1 MMKKIALGLLQVAG
15 LTVFSLLVNG
25 LTSLLHIP
33 LPGSIIGMIL
43 LFLLL
48 ESGVI
53 RMNWVEAGASW
64 LLAELLLFFIPSAIG
79 VMNYSKLLESFGLQV
94 LAVVLVG
101 TFAVM
106 ASSGLLTGMI
116 YKVKERRSS

>member
-1 MMKKIALGLLQVAG
+1 MKKIALGLLQVAG

-53 RMNWVEAGASW
+53 RLNWVEAGASW

-106 ASSGLLTGMI
+106 ASSGLLTGVI
-116 YKVKERRSS
+116 YKAKERRSS

>member
-53 RMNWVEAGASW
+53 RLNWVEAGASW

-106 ASSGLLTGMI
+106 ASSGLLTGVI
-116 YKVKERRSS
+116 YKAKERRSS

>member
-1 MMKKIALGLLQVAG
+1 MKKLGIGLLQVAG
-15 LTVFSLLVNG
+15 LTLFSMLVNS
-25 LTSLLHIP
+25 LATLLHIP
-33 LPGSIIGMIL
+33 IPGSIIGMIL

-48 ESGVI
+48 ESGMI
-53 RMNWVEAGASW
+53 RLNWVEAGASW

-79 VMNYSKLLESFGLQV
+79 VMNYSKLLEADGLQV

-106 ASSGLLTGMI
+106 ASSGLLTGAI
-116 YKVKERRSS
+116 FRVKERRGS

>member
-1 MMKKIALGLLQVAG
+1 MMKKITLGLLQVAG

-53 RMNWVEAGASW
+53 RLNWVEAGASW